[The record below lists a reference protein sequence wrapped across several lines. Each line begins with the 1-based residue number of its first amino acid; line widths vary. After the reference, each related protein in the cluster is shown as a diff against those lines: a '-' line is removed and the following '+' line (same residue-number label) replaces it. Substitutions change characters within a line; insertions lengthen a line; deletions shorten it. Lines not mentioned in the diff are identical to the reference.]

1 MTNEKPYIEHN
12 GNKYEFEAS
21 FTLKRQF
28 DKETKDRT
36 KKLLSSKKINI
47 NEIEELRKFVN
58 ENKDLTP
65 DTLDEEAKEKLL
77 SLSNVVDEL
86 DTVDLYEK
94 YCWLMLNQKYGI
106 SKLEF
111 EAILEGLAN
120 DYGIE
125 FISTFVTK
133 VCEKVFTQVGEK
145 KEKKPLPSWMN

>member
-77 SLSNVVDEL
+77 SLSNVVDDL
-86 DTVDLYEK
+86 DTTDLYEK

-120 DYGIE
+120 DYGME